1 MENSLTP
8 KQIEELNYMQYP
20 ITTVKLADE
29 LKRAVSDY
37 TKMSLSNTELTSLIV
52 FWSKT
57 SPELFFDAG
66 TPNQLKKS
74 ITTIIGKR
82 RADVVTKILLQ
93 EGAATNEK
101 KQ

>member
-1 MENSLTP
+1 MENRATT
-8 KQIEELNYMQYP
+8 KQLEELNYIKYP
-20 ITTVKLADE
+20 LTTVKLADQ

-37 TKMSLSNTELTSLIV
+37 TKMALSNTELTSLIL
-52 FWSKT
+52 FWAET

-66 TPNQLKKS
+66 TPNRLKKS

-101 KQ
+101 K